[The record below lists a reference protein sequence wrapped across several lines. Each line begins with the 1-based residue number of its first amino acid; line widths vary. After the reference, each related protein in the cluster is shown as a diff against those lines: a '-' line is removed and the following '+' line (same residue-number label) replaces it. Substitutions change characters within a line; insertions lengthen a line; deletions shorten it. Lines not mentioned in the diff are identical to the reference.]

1 MEDAQ
6 EPDSGTRKRD
16 ESLVFIFLI
25 VFLFP
30 IIAVAVVGGIGFLVW
45 MLHHFTGPPGPP
57 G

>member
-1 MEDAQ
+1 MEEVED
-6 EPDSGTRKRD
+6 PNSSTRKRD

-30 IIAVAVVGGIGFLVW
+30 ILAVAIVGGYGFLVW